1 MKFDEEYYKE
11 VIKKYNYNPLLF
23 NKIDFQLPGISKNE
37 MQLMWLCSYHSLKN
51 RKVNC
56 ENTLFTTGIGLSGV
70 PHMGTISQ
78 IIRAIK
84 LQRGGNK
91 VQIVLGDIDAYTGR
105 HISWTQT
112 QHLKEKYR
120 NFILKLGF
128 NSQTGILRAQSD
140 KSVFLTQAKIAGYF
154 KDEIADESEE
164 DLHDLYVKDNKVE
177 SKMTFNR
184 KYSLSLMC
192 ADFIEPLLMDN
203 FTNIVVFL
211 GLDEHKYVRASKQV
225 MDLMKQEFK
234 VLDSKKIYA
243 LYSPLI
249 RGFNGFPKMSK
260 SFTESSLSIQNTPFE
275 IEHKIMNKKEDEMPL
290 QLNVNY
296 QLMKGLMDISEEK
309 AKQVYSDY
317 KNQNVGWIVD
327 KEELLKRVIEIRDMW
342 YE

>member
-51 RKVNC
+51 KKVNC

-128 NSQTGILRAQSD
+128 NFQTGILRAQSD

-154 KDEIADESEE
+154 KDEIADEIS
-164 DLHDLYVKDNKVE
+164 DFDCSTKK
-177 SKMTFNR
+177 KTKFTIKRNR
-184 KYSLSLMC
+184 EK
-192 ADFIEPLLMDN
+192 
-203 FTNIVVFL
+203 
-211 GLDEHKYVRASKQV
+211 
-225 MDLMKQEFK
+225 
-234 VLDSKKIYA
+234 
-243 LYSPLI
+243 
-249 RGFNGFPKMSK
+249 
-260 SFTESSLSIQNTPFE
+260 
-275 IEHKIMNKKEDEMPL
+275 L
-290 QLNVNY
+290 Q
-296 QLMKGLMDISEEK
+296 
-309 AKQVYSDY
+309 
-317 KNQNVGWIVD
+317 
-327 KEELLKRVIEIRDMW
+327 ELLANYPSYFLDRLQKLR
-342 YE
+342 